1 LYTGWGGTWSNL
13 ERQAQV
19 VGEDRSR
26 LHALIVARC
35 RICNFTTREVT
46 VGVLTGLTG
55 AEAESTEVV
64 EVVAL
69 YGRVSGE
76 LSEEASAAR
85 LDGKLAEDRIF
96 HPHQPGHRVD
106 QQSVGDKTVEQNCRV
121 HVEDVIDS
129 HGAVELALVVA
140 AGGDTFDG
148 LQPAGALAGRR
159 LEYILIL

>member
-1 LYTGWGGTWSNL
+1 MGRDLVISGKAGPGSWKGRG
-13 ERQAQV
+13 
-19 VGEDRSR
+19 R
-26 LHALIVARC
+26 LHALVVARR
-35 RICNFTTREVT
+35 RIRYFAAGEVAT
-46 VGVLTGLTG
+46 GVLTGLTL

-69 YGRVSGE
+69 HSRVSGE
-76 LSEEASAAR
+76 LCEEAAAAG
-85 LDGKLAEDRIF
+85 LDGELAEDRIF

-106 QQSVGDKTVEQNCRV
+106 QHGVGDKTVEQNCRV

-148 LQPAGALAGRR
+148 LPAGALAGRR